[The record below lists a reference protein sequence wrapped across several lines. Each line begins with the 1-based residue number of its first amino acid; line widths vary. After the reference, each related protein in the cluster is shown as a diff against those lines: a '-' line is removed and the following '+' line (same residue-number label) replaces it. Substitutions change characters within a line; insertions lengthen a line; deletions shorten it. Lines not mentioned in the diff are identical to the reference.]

1 MAGLSRSP
9 LLRLP
14 IRLNFLG
21 QEKNQELLLPAASD
35 CAWSGAI
42 AKYQRRR
49 LDEERLAGFNQSA
62 DPSTHRRKNSVRTT
76 RATAAFAEQQ
86 PRLTVGEFYLVP
98 DSEGDQQRG
107 RLIQAVVL
115 GTSAM
120 GTYALDTGQ
129 SVIASTPLTEAE
141 VAAYRR
147 HPDTF
152 FGVHHKV
159 SGSAKTPLDLFDFFL
174 DGYRETSVVHSGC
187 WITANRPPII
197 AGESQVID

>member
-1 MAGLSRSP
+1 MNEYSRRDRKSGDAKVAGLSRSP

-76 RATAAFAEQQ
+76 RATAIRGTFLMTAPDIVDCSSSWDYRMEH
-86 PRLTVGEFYLVP
+86 TV
-98 DSEGDQQRG
+98 
-107 RLIQAVVL
+107 
-115 GTSAM
+115 
-120 GTYALDTGQ
+120 
-129 SVIASTPLTEAE
+129 
-141 VAAYRR
+141 
-147 HPDTF
+147 
-152 FGVHHKV
+152 
-159 SGSAKTPLDLFDFFL
+159 
-174 DGYRETSVVHSGC
+174 
-187 WITANRPPII
+187 
-197 AGESQVID
+197 

>member
-1 MAGLSRSP
+1 MNEYSRRDRKSGDAKVAGLSRSP

-76 RATAAFAEQQ
+76 RATADNRMKF
-86 PRLTVGEFYLVP
+86 
-98 DSEGDQQRG
+98 
-107 RLIQAVVL
+107 
-115 GTSAM
+115 GTSVR
-120 GTYALDTGQ
+120 GEL
-129 SVIASTPLTEAE
+129 L
-141 VAAYRR
+141 
-147 HPDTF
+147 
-152 FGVHHKV
+152 
-159 SGSAKTPLDLFDFFL
+159 
-174 DGYRETSVVHSGC
+174 
-187 WITANRPPII
+187 RP
-197 AGESQVID
+197 VRNVK